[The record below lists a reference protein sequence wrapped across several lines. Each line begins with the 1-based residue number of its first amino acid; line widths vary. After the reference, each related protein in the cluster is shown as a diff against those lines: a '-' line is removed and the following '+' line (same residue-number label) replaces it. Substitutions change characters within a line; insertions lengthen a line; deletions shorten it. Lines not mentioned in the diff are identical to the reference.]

1 MDTNTILLLLITG
14 TLNVVCFFIGAKI
27 GQKTSK
33 GEPIEMPT
41 VNPIKAFRER
51 ENERVTKRELDKLE
65 TLLHNIDVYDGTSM
79 GQKDVSR

>member
-41 VNPIKAFRER
+41 LNLIKAFRER